1 MALVPDNR
9 LRHRVDLPTETKPG
23 EDGRIAGGDGPDLVL
38 GTDTEN
44 RKAYGPAGFQDRPH
58 HDDSPRFN
66 VFPEIAPWSIITY
79 RSCAFM
85 SAVQEGRGGISFA
98 RK

>member
-1 MALVPDNR
+1 MARVPNNR

-44 RKAYGPAGFQDRPH
+44 RKALWAGRVPGPAP
-58 HDDSPRFN
+58 S
-66 VFPEIAPWSIITY
+66 
-79 RSCAFM
+79 
-85 SAVQEGRGGISFA
+85 
-98 RK
+98 